1 MLKRLTMATAIAAT
15 LSVFSVTMA
24 AAETVG
30 LATTKGGA
38 TEQIATALAKT
49 ITEKAGVMVRPQVM
63 ANTSQYLPL
72 VDAGRVEFGIANFPQ
87 TAYAISGTGMSE
99 GQPSPNLRMVA
110 SLIPFNAGL
119 MATEKSGMKTMA
131 DLKGKRV
138 PRFPVNSLGDFIIRA
153 SLQTAGLTYDD
164 VTSVPIANFPAMF
177 EALKDGQT
185 DVTIAT
191 AGSQSVLDIEAS
203 VGGVT
208 FLTYKAGDEAVL
220 DKQLPGTALKK
231 GSQLAT
237 SPGITPDTNIF
248 FYDYTLFA
256 SASVPDETVA
266 KVAKALY
273 EGKESLQASGPIWSE
288 FDPAKLAHVTKLDYH
303 PGAVAFYKSVGIWSG
318 K

>member
-1 MLKRLTMATAIAAT
+1 MLKRLMTLAAIATTLAAT
-15 LSVFSVTMA
+15 SATMA
-24 AAETVG
+24 AAQVVG

-72 VDAGRVEFGIANFPQ
+72 VDTGRVEFGIANFPQ

-99 GQPSPNLRMVA
+99 GQPNPNLRMVA

-119 MATEKSGMKTMA
+119 MATQKSGMKTMA

-138 PRFPVNSLGDFIIRA
+138 PRFPANSLGDFIIRA

-191 AGSQSVLDIEAS
+191 AGSQSVLDVEAS

-208 FLTYKAGDEAVL
+208 FLSYKAGDEAVL
-220 DKQLPGTALKK
+220 EKQLPGTGLKK
-231 GSQLAT
+231 GSQLAQ
-237 SPGITPDTNIF
+237 SPGLAPDTNIF

-256 SASVPDETVA
+256 SDKVADETVA

-273 EGKESLQASGPIWSE
+273 EGKMSLQASGPIWSE
-288 FDPAKLAHVTKLDYH
+288 FDPSKLARVTKLDYH

>member
-1 MLKRLTMATAIAAT
+1 MLKRLMMKVAVAGT
-15 LSVFSVTMA
+15 LSA
-24 AAETVG
+24 AVATGVCAQTVG

-131 DLKGKRV
+131 DLKGKKV
-138 PRFPVNSLGDFIIRA
+138 PRFPANSLGDFIIRA

-177 EALKDGQT
+177 QALKDGQT

-208 FLTYKAGDEAVL
+208 FLTYKDGDEAVL
-220 DKQLPGTALKK
+220 DTLLPGTALKK
-231 GSQLAT
+231 GTQLPK
-237 SPGITPDTNIF
+237 SPGISADTNIF

-273 EGKESLQASGPIWSE
+273 EGKESLQAAGPIWSE
-288 FDPAKLAHVTKLDYH
+288 FDPAKLAHVTKLEYH

>member
-1 MLKRLTMATAIAAT
+1 MLKRLMRTAAIAAA
-15 LSVFSVTMA
+15 LSSA
-24 AAETVG
+24 AATGASAETVG

-99 GQPSPNLRMVA
+99 GQPNPNLRMVA

-119 MATEKSGMKTMA
+119 MVTEKSGMKSMA
-131 DLKGKRV
+131 DLKGKKV
-138 PRFPVNSLGDFIIRA
+138 PRFPANSLGDFIIRA

-220 DKQLPGTALKK
+220 DKLLPGTALKK
-231 GSQLAT
+231 GSQLPK
-237 SPGITPDTNIF
+237 SPGMTPETNIF

-256 SASVPDETVA
+256 SASVPNETVA

-273 EGKESLQASGPIWSE
+273 EGKDSLKASGPIWSE

-303 PGAVAFYKSVGIWSG
+303 PGAVAFYKSVGVWSG

>member
-1 MLKRLTMATAIAAT
+1 MLKTIFATLLMATS
-15 LSVFSVTMA
+15 LSA
-24 AAETVG
+24 AASAQTVG

-49 ITEKAGVMVRPQVM
+49 ISEKSGLRVRPQVM

-72 VDAGRVEFGIANFPQ
+72 VDSGRVEFGIANFPQ
-87 TAYAISGTGMSE
+87 TSNAISGTGMSE
-99 GQPSPNLRMVA
+99 GQPNPNLRMVA

-119 MATEKSGMKTMA
+119 MVTEKSGMKTMA

-138 PRFPVNSLGDFIIRA
+138 PRFPANSLGDFIIRA

-164 VTSVPIANFPAMF
+164 VSSVPTANFPAMF
-177 EALKDGQT
+177 EALKDGLT

-203 VGGVT
+203 TGGVL
-208 FLTYKAGDEAVL
+208 FLNYKDGDQTVL
-220 DKQLPGTALKK
+220 AQNLPGTSLKK
-231 GSQLAT
+231 GSQLAA
-237 SPGITPDTNIF
+237 SPGMSPDSTIF

-256 SASVPDETVA
+256 NADVPNETVV
-266 KVAKALY
+266 KLTKALY
-273 EGKESLQASGPIWSE
+273 DGKQSLQAAGPIWSE
-288 FDPAKLAHVTKLDYH
+288 FDPAKLAHVTTVEYH
-303 PGAVAFYKSVGIWSG
+303 PGAVEFYKSVGIWSG